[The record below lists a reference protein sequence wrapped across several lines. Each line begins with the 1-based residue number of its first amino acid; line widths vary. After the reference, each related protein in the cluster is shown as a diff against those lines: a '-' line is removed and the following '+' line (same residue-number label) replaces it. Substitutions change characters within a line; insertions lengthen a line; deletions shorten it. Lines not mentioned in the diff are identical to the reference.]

1 MPIWDQRML
10 LLMRHCVDT
19 NLAESQKD
27 FLVSIGMS
35 PSNMYQ
41 IKQGSRSFTINQ
53 IVAAAKKYKVNINW
67 ICGLDT
73 SMKRAR
79 NGSVLQ
85 NLKDSVREIEAMWT
99 QNGQK

>member
-1 MPIWDQRML
+1 MVKPLPIWDRRML
-10 LLMRHCVDT
+10 LLMRHCIDT
-19 NLAESQKD
+19 GKAESQKD
-27 FLVSIGMS
+27 FLVSIGMK

-67 ICGLDT
+67 ICGIES
-73 SMKRAR
+73 SMKTAR

-85 NLKDSVREIEAMWT
+85 NLKDSVREIEAVI
-99 QNGQK
+99 GK